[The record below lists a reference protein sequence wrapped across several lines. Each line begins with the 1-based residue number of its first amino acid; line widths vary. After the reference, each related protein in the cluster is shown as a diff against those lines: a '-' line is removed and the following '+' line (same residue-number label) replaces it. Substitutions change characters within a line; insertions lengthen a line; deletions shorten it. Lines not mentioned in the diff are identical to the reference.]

1 MNKIDIIKR
10 LFFNYTKKH
19 INKIILSVFFALLVA
34 GSTSAI
40 AYLLDPAIK
49 KIFIE
54 KDQALIIIIPIFII
68 VAFAVKGFS
77 LYVAKVLMIG
87 VSEEVR
93 KDLQCDMLNNLVE
106 ADTKLID
113 GKHTGK
119 FISNITNDVSHITNL
134 ISTAVLNIF
143 KDSLTLIGLLIVMF
157 FQNWKLSLVALIMI
171 PLATFAA
178 RTLGKRIGKVA
189 TEQMLRAGILNTYLI
204 ELFKN
209 HKLIK
214 IFQQEKYEKIR
225 AEKFINDVKE
235 KTIKI
240 ATVYVRSSPIM
251 ETLTG
256 IMIAVLIF
264 YSGKLVLKNEID
276 INNFF
281 SFLAAMMLAY
291 QPVRSLA
298 TLNITISQGLSAA
311 KRILP
316 VIDEKSELVQNK
328 DDSEIK
334 VDTGNIEFKNVSFKY
349 EKKNEI
355 DINNFFS
362 FLAAMM
368 LAYQPVRS
376 LATLNITISQGLSAA
391 TRILP
396 IIDEKSELQEN
407 KNSTEIKVNA
417 GDVEFKNVSFKY
429 EKERKN
435 NTLNSV
441 NIKMLGGKM
450 TSIVGHSGAGKS
462 TILNLIPRF
471 YDAISGDIEIDNQ
484 SIYNCTISSLRKNIS
499 LVSQDTTLFDD
510 TIRNNIAYANLGASQ
525 KEIEEAA
532 KYSYASE
539 FIEKLPNKYETI
551 IGENGT
557 RLSGGEKQRLSI
569 ARAMLKKSQIILLD
583 EATSSLD
590 AETENKIQDAINF
603 LTKDRT
609 TIVIAHRLSTILNSD
624 KIYVIDAGTVV
635 GEGTHDQLLANSK
648 VYKNFYEKQ
657 IKKV

>member
-10 LFFNYTKKH
+10 LFFDYTKKH

-54 KDQALIIIIPIFII
+54 KDQTLIIIIPIFII
-68 VAFAVKGFS
+68 AAFATKGFS
-77 LYVAKVLMIG
+77 LYAAKVLMIG

-143 KDSLTLIGLLIVMF
+143 KDSLTLVGLLIVMF
-157 FQNWKLSLVALIMI
+157 FQNWKLSLVAIIMI

-225 AEKFINDVKE
+225 AERFINDVKE
-235 KTIKI
+235 KSIKI
-240 ATVYVRSSPIM
+240 ATVYVRASPIM
-251 ETLTG
+251 EALTG

-316 VIDEKSELVQNK
+316 VIDEKSELLQNK
-328 DDSEIK
+328 DSSEIK

-349 EKKNEI
+349 EK
-355 DINNFFS
+355 
-362 FLAAMM
+362 
-368 LAYQPVRS
+368 
-376 LATLNITISQGLSAA
+376 
-391 TRILP
+391 
-396 IIDEKSELQEN
+396 
-407 KNSTEIKVNA
+407 
-417 GDVEFKNVSFKY
+417 
-429 EKERKN
+429 EKEIR
-435 NTLNSV
+435 TLNSV
-441 NIKMLGGKM
+441 SIKMLGGKM

-471 YDAISGDIEIDNQ
+471 YDAISGDIQIDNQ
-484 SIYNCTISSLRKNIS
+484 SIYKCTIQSLRKNIS

-510 TIRNNIAYANLGASQ
+510 TIRNNIAYANLNASQ

-532 KYSYASE
+532 KYSFASE

-624 KIYVIDAGTVV
+624 KIYVIDSGRVV
-635 GEGTHDQLLANSK
+635 DEGNHEQLLANSK

-657 IKKV
+657 IKKI

>member
-1 MNKIDIIKR
+1 MNKIETIKR
-10 LFFNYTKKH
+10 LFFDYTKKH
-19 INKIILSVFFALLVA
+19 IKKILLSVFFALLVA
-34 GSTSAI
+34 GSTSGI
-40 AYLLDPAIK
+40 AYLLDPAIE

-68 VAFAVKGFS
+68 IAFTVKGFA
-77 LYVAKVLMIG
+77 LYLAKVLMIR

-93 KDLQCDMLNNLVE
+93 KDLQCDMLNNLIS
-106 ADTKLID
+106 ADTRLID

-119 FISNITNDVSHITNL
+119 FISNITVDVFHITHL
-134 ISTAVLNIF
+134 ISSAVLSIF
-143 KDSLTLIGLLIVMF
+143 KDSLTLIGLLGVMF
-157 FQNWKLSLVALIMI
+157 FQNWKLSLIAIIMI
-171 PLATFAA
+171 PLASFAA
-178 RTLGKRIGKVA
+178 KTLGKRIGKVT
-189 TEQMLRAGILNTYLI
+189 TEHMVRSGVLNTFLI

-214 IFQQEKYEKIR
+214 IFQKEKYENSR

-240 ATVYVRSSPIM
+240 ATVFVRASPIM

-256 IMIAVLIF
+256 IMIAILIY
-264 YSGKLVLKNEID
+264 YSGKLVLRNEID

-291 QPVRSLA
+291 QPVRALA
-298 TLNITISQGLSAA
+298 TLNITINQGLSAA
-311 KRILP
+311 ERILP
-316 VIDEKSELVQNK
+316 VIDEKSELLEKESSVQ
-328 DDSEIK
+328 IQ
-334 VDTGNIEFKNVSFKY
+334 VDKGNIEFKNISFKY
-349 EKKNEI
+349 
-355 DINNFFS
+355 D
-362 FLAAMM
+362 
-368 LAYQPVRS
+368 
-376 LATLNITISQGLSAA
+376 
-391 TRILP
+391 
-396 IIDEKSELQEN
+396 
-407 KNSTEIKVNA
+407 
-417 GDVEFKNVSFKY
+417 
-429 EKERKN
+429 KERKN

-441 NIKMLGGKM
+441 HIKMLGGKM

-471 YDAISGDIEIDNQ
+471 YDSISGDIQIDNQ
-484 SIYNCTISSLRKNIS
+484 SIYKSTISSLRENIS

-510 TIRNNIAYANLGASQ
+510 TIRNNIAYANLDASQ
-525 KEIEEAA
+525 KEIEDAA
-532 KYSYASE
+532 KHSFASE
-539 FIEKLPNKYETI
+539 FIERLPNKYETI
-551 IGENGT
+551 IGENGI

-624 KIYVIDAGTVV
+624 KIYVIDSGKVV
-635 GEGTHDQLLANSK
+635 GEGTHKELLINST

-657 IKKV
+657 IRKS